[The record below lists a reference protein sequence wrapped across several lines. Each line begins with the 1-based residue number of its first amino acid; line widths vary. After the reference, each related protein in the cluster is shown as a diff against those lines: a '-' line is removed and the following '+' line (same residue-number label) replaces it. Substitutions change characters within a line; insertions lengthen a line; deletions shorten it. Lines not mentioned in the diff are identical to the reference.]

1 MNNFIFSSL
10 VYYLSLQRCTFTDD
24 VDRQQGNDFSI
35 HGLWPDYIDGGY
47 PQFCTNQKFN
57 LSTIKPILDDLNKHW
72 SSCSGKPDT
81 FWKHEFEK
89 HGTCFDPPTTEFD
102 YFNNTLTTFHK
113 LKNDGTIDKLCQYKF
128 NCMIELPNYNV
139 YTS

>member
-10 VYYLSLQRCTFTDD
+10 VYYLSLQRCSKY
-24 VDRQQGNDFSI
+24 NDFSI

-47 PQFCTNQKFN
+47 PQFCTNQQFN
-57 LSTIKPILDDLNKHW
+57 LSTIEPIMDDLNKYW
-72 SSCSGKPDT
+72 NSCIGKSDT

-113 LKNDGTIDKLCQYKF
+113 LKNDGTIDKLCHDKF
-128 NCMIELPNYNV
+128 NCMIELPNYNI
-139 YTS
+139 YTNYS